1 MLLHLDCESFGIAY
15 AKFFAL
21 QFKYFL
27 KDPVKYDVKY
37 QVLLQTLL
45 NIIWFCTIKESD
57 IQICSIYIPGQRAAV
72 SRAWSFGNS
81 TSDESLI
88 FWTHGAWA
96 RDEITERYIEWQ
108 SHKSPNA
115 VLCQSCKT
123 ATTKVCLLYCV
134 PKFCWLIEKQ
144 FTGKL
149 LL

>member
-1 MLLHLDCESFGIAY
+1 MLLHLDIAY

-57 IQICSIYIPGQRAAV
+57 IQICSIYIPGQRTAV
-72 SRAWSFGNS
+72 SSAWSFGNS
-81 TSDESLI
+81 ISDESLI

-96 RDEITERYIEWQ
+96 RDEIKERYRVAITQITECGTLPVVYN
-108 SHKSPNA
+108 S
-115 VLCQSCKT
+115 
-123 ATTKVCLLYCV
+123 YY
-134 PKFCWLIEKQ
+134 
-144 FTGKL
+144 
-149 LL
+149 